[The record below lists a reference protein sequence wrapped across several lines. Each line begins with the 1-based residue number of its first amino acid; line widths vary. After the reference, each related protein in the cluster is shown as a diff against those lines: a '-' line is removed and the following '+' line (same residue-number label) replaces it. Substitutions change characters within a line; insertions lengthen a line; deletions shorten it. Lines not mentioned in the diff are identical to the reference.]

1 MKNKIDKLKL
11 LDSLSK
17 LQKADALFKNLSIA
31 DDMTLQEREE
41 VKKLVM
47 EAKNLKSTDEQ
58 YKKMKFRIK
67 QMEGQFQIKWLRVLN

>member
-47 EAKNLKSTDEQ
+47 EAKNLKSTDEK
-58 YKKMKFRIK
+58 YKRMKFRIK